1 MKGKIIAR
9 RLNVVLIGLILC
21 GIFVYGVF
29 LPLRGHHMAMMAKGG
44 PFDGAFWPW
53 LLYLWG
59 TAVPCVVAVGYAFSI
74 TRTLREGRMFTPQ
87 NARRLLMIARWAI
100 GDTVY
105 FFIGQILV
113 CHGME
118 PPRSFPHGVVYRV
131 CRGCYCDSGESF
143 GVAGTKS
150 GRAAGRK
157 RLDYLR
163 GVLCKERFF
172 FTLMLCWPDV
182 K

>member
-105 FFIGQILV
+105 FFIGQILLFAMGWN
-113 CHGME
+113 H
-118 PPRSFPHGVVYRV
+118 PGVFLMALFIV
-131 CRGCYCDSGESF
+131 F
-143 GVAGTKS
+143 AG
-150 GRAAGRK
+150 AAIAEK
-157 RLDYLR
+157 
-163 GVLCKERFF
+163 V
-172 FTLMLCWPDV
+172 
-182 K
+182 

>member
-74 TRTLREGRMFTPQ
+74 THTLREGRMFTPQ

-105 FFIGQILV
+105 FFIGQILLFAMGWN
-113 CHGME
+113 H
-118 PPRSFPHGVVYRV
+118 PGVFLMSLFIVFAGAAIATAARALAWLV
-131 CRGCYCDSGESF
+131 QKAAELQEESDW
-143 GVAGTKS
+143 TI
-150 GRAAGRK
+150 
-157 RLDYLR
+157 
-163 GVLCKERFF
+163 
-172 FTLMLCWPDV
+172 
-182 K
+182 